1 MLARLVRVTC
11 LPARLD
17 HFMQYASDGLR
28 FYLTQPGCAGAHLW
42 RSRADQTQLVALSV
56 WEQASDLVAARRQPE
71 YQRIMARVAETYAE
85 PQSVSEWDVVEL

>member
-1 MLARLVRVTC
+1 
-11 LPARLD
+11 
-17 HFMQYASDGLR
+17 MQYASDGLR

-42 RSRADQTQLVALSV
+42 RSRADRTQLVALSI

-85 PQSVSEWDVVEL
+85 PQSVSEWVVVEL